1 MGACEATRAEAEG
14 DLSREAAAAA
24 RVIRGARVRALGATS
39 RDGATSSRGLSL
51 MPLRRRKAVEEQ
63 EVEAVEEEVGAG
75 GAIALG
81 NGVEV
86 WKLLV
91 KSSKKR
97 EEEKKKLEN
106 L

>member
-1 MGACEATRAEAEG
+1 MTDTVRTGAVGEGVEGMGACEATRAEAEAEAEG
-14 DLSREAAAAA
+14 DLSRVAAAAA
-24 RVIRGARVRALGATS
+24 RVMRGARVRALGATS

-75 GAIALG
+75 GAITLD

-86 WKLLV
+86 W
-91 KSSKKR
+91 
-97 EEEKKKLEN
+97 
-106 L
+106 